1 MRSVRKIVCLVLNAT
16 RGTLRYR
23 LFSGN
28 LGELFSHLGLAE
40 AFDKG
45 DKGSSKMMKVG
56 LRTFLIEVLHL
67 PTDRADPDLQSNELA
82 KRK

>member
-1 MRSVRKIVCLVLNAT
+1 MISVRKIVCLVSNAN
-16 RGTLRYR
+16 RGIFRYR

-28 LGELFSHLGLAE
+28 PGKPFSHLVLAE

-45 DKGSSKMMKVG
+45 DKGRSKMMKVA